1 MLRPTPRRHPWLA
14 LFAGQLAVAAWVGAL
29 GLVVGFLSLPDQVAG
44 RLPFAST
51 TLGGAALALVV
62 GAPAT
67 VLTVLAWRGARSA
80 LPAAA
85 ATGVLLVAWILI
97 ELAVVRELSFLQP
110 FYAAEGV
117 VLVVWAQRGAL
128 ERRT

>member
-1 MLRPTPRRHPWLA
+1 MPLDA
-14 LFAGQLAVAAWVGAL
+14 LLPGMPVLKVAAPQAGAR
-29 GLVVGFLSLPDQVAG
+29 VA
-44 RLPFAST
+44 L
-51 TLGGAALALVV
+51 L
-62 GAPAT
+62 APAG
-67 VLTVLAWRGARSA
+67 VDE
-80 LPAAA
+80 
-85 ATGVLLVAWILI
+85 VLLVAWILI